1 MMITGSIPTILHKQ
15 FIISAFLCI
24 ITGYISFTLLTDNVI
39 NISFFTLKVLTDSLR
54 IIRSITVFKN
64 RLSGFYSQ

>member
-39 NISFFTLKVLTDSLR
+39 NISFFTLKVVTDSLR